1 MRKYACPAARA
12 ARWRVAA
19 PGAPDRPGA
28 IAQMR
33 TSARRVWRH
42 PAVFYP
48 IAHPEPGADDPFRP
62 IPQASAVA
70 SGYAS
75 ALIEAC
81 SDKKALESVHGDMET
96 IAAYMAANPSVG
108 TFLSNPTMEDKAKK
122 DIITKLGKEADFHPF
137 TANFLN
143 LLVDKKRIQNVEDI
157 VEEFENLYCES
168 TDTQVRIA
176 PDRPF
181 FSSTAI
187 RVDRSPAPEA
197 RPAGRGIIFQPIQPL
212 PRHPI
217 PSTRRMPS
225 RSARA
230 WRSVAIHFGYWRA
243 LNRR

>member
-1 MRKYACPAARA
+1 
-12 ARWRVAA
+12 
-19 PGAPDRPGA
+19 
-28 IAQMR
+28 
-33 TSARRVWRH
+33 
-42 PAVFYP
+42 
-48 IAHPEPGADDPFRP
+48 
-62 IPQASAVA
+62 
-70 SGYAS
+70 
-75 ALIEAC
+75 
-81 SDKKALESVHGDMET
+81 MET

-225 RSARA
+225 RSAFA

>member
-1 MRKYACPAARA
+1 MAAVISASMTARVVAGSAASASRA
-12 ARWRVAA
+12 RGAA
-19 PGAPDRPGA
+19 NLKAVKMGKTTKRGALVV
-28 IAQMR
+28 
-33 TSARRVWRH
+33 SA
-42 PAVFYP
+42 
-48 IAHPEPGADDPFRP
+48 
-62 IPQASAVA
+62 ASAVA

-168 TDTQVRIA
+168 TDTQIA
-176 PDRPF
+176 TVTSAVKLENEQQFMIAKKIQEMTGAKNIKLKPE
-181 FSSTAI
+181 
-187 RVDRSPAPEA
+187 VDPALL
-197 RPAGRGIIFQPIQPL
+197 GGFVVTYGKDGSGFID
-212 PRHPI
+212 
-217 PSTRRMPS
+217 M
-225 RSARA
+225 
-230 WRSVAIHFGYWRA
+230 SVAGQVAQLKNEVVIV
-243 LNRR
+243 

>member
-181 FSSTAI
+181 FSSTAVASI
-187 RVDRSPAPEA
+187 A
-197 RPAGRGIIFQPIQPL
+197 RQPL
-212 PRHPI
+212 KRAPRAVG
-217 PSTRRMPS
+217 SSFS
-225 RSARA
+225 RSN
-230 WRSVAIHFGYWRA
+230 RSHATPYHRRDECLRDRRPRGVRWQYTLDTGA
-243 LNRR
+243 L